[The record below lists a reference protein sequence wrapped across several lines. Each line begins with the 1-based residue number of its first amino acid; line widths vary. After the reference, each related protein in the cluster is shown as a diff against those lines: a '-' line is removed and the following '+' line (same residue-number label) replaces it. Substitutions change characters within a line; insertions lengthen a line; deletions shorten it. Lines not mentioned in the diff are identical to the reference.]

1 MKIAIKKKNKAIE
14 FTNLKVKGLY
24 EKYSFA
30 RHADSFSLYKSSHKH
45 TMFNEVN
52 FIIWRNRKS
61 YNKEIIDFWDKCKID
76 SIELKEI
83 SNDLYYTPAEIS
95 NGKTLANKII
105 NVYCYEGTF
114 DEVISDINPE
124 VNYKVENEKISLSYD
139 ANMSLVDPLL
149 KEIDVYNIKYDN
161 EYCIILSEH
170 EWSRLQSVI
179 CKVLPYLKDYP
190 LIINFYKKFIRV

>member
-1 MKIAIKKKNKAIE
+1 M
-14 FTNLKVKGLY
+14 
-24 EKYSFA
+24 
-30 RHADSFSLYKSSHKH
+30 
-45 TMFNEVN
+45 
-52 FIIWRNRKS
+52 
-61 YNKEIIDFWDKCKID
+61 
-76 SIELKEI
+76 
-83 SNDLYYTPAEIS
+83 
-95 NGKTLANKII
+95 
-105 NVYCYEGTF
+105 
-114 DEVISDINPE
+114 ISDINPE